1 MTQTRKDW
9 KINGVSVSW
18 GTTSSDLYYIKF
30 DFLKNLREKEQ
41 KKFEKKFPDLM
52 KIVNLQIQEAQTT
65 PSKRKMRKTTSRHI
79 KIKLFKISD
88 KHNVKGSKTKRHYI
102 QKVKYKND
110 RRFSMKTMQAR
121 RQQGNVYKMLKEKKK
136 TCQSEFYIQ

>member
-41 KKFEKKFPDLM
+41 KKFEKKISRFDENCKPIDPRSSNNS
-52 KIVNLQIQEAQTT
+52 KQKKHEENYIKAYQNQIV
-65 PSKRKMRKTTSRHI
+65 
-79 KIKLFKISD
+79 
-88 KHNVKGSKTKRHYI
+88 
-102 QKVKYKND
+102 
-110 RRFSMKTMQAR
+110 
-121 RQQGNVYKMLKEKKK
+121 
-136 TCQSEFYIQ
+136 